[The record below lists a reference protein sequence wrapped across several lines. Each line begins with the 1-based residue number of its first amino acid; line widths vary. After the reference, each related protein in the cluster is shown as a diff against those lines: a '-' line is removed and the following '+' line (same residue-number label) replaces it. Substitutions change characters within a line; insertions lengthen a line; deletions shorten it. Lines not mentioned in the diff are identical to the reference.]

1 MAVNKNFVVKNG
13 LEVKSNL
20 LVADTATNSVGIG
33 TSVIEHKLHVQG
45 GIGATTLQVSGIG
58 TVDVAIGGTARF
70 DQLYAPV
77 GVVTHL
83 AGTNINASGIVTSGA
98 YYVGS
103 NQVISS
109 TRQLQNISSLDGGT
123 TNVIRALASGIGIR
137 TEGGVVG
144 YGATFLNFVGA
155 GVSSIIYNSAV
166 GIATIDLQGGGG
178 GGGGSVS
185 IGTEAPTTPLPT
197 SGDLWY
203 STDLARTFVYYDE
216 VALGVGSSAFWV
228 DAAPFNQ
235 GNTDYVSRH
244 GSTMYA
250 GLGLTAGNATTPGLY
265 VNGSS
270 NTGLFSPSSSQIAI
284 GAGGAGIATF
294 SSGGIIVSGAST
306 ISGDVS
312 IGRSLT
318 VVGNMT
324 VGGDITYDEATA
336 ANWNVTGIATATQVD
351 ATQIKVTGFSTFA
364 AASFS
369 GDVTGNITYAK
380 TAGVSTVAG
389 IATYTSEWTLGADG
403 TSHYT
408 FSGPG
413 LTGAENDPTI
423 YLVRGQQYKFKNR
436 SGGHPFRIQSTV
448 NGSTGTAF
456 NDGIT
461 NNDAANGTDLLWNVQ
476 QDTPATLY
484 YQCTSHGNMG
494 GKINI
499 LDVFDNDGSN
509 LTGVSTN
516 FTSAI
521 GISSAGTR
529 IGVGI
534 TQLNFVGTG
543 NTFLYNGATNSVDIS
558 ISGGGGGGGNDRT
571 FYLIGGGVV
580 TRSAT

>member
-70 DQLYAPV
+70 DSLYAPV
-77 GVVTHL
+77 GVVTSL
-83 AGTNINASGIVTSGA
+83 SGTLINVSGA
-98 YYVGS
+98 ATAGSFSVGA
-103 NQVISS
+103 NQVVSS
-109 TRQLQNISSLDGGT
+109 TRQLQNIASLDGGT

-137 TEGGVVG
+137 TEGAVIG

-185 IGTEAPTTPLPT
+185 IGTMAPTTPEPN

-228 DAAPFNQ
+228 DAAPYNQ
-235 GNTDYVSRH
+235 SNTTMVSRH

-270 NTGLFSPSSSQIAI
+270 NTGLFSPSASQIAI

-306 ISGDVS
+306 LGGDVS

-324 VGGDITYDEATA
+324 VGGDLKYDEATA
-336 ANWNVTGIATATQVD
+336 ANWYVSGIATAVQVD
-351 ATQIKVTGFSTFA
+351 ATQVKVTGFSTFA

-413 LTGAENDPTI
+413 LTGAENDPTL
-423 YLVRGQQYKFKNR
+423 YLIRGQQYKFKNR

-476 QDTPATLY
+476 LDTPATLY
-484 YQCTSHGNMG
+484 YQCTAHANMG

-499 LDVFDNDGSN
+499 LDIFDNDGSN

-521 GISSAGTR
+521 GISSAGLR
-529 IGVGI
+529 IGVGV

-558 ISGGGGGGGNDRT
+558 IAGGGGGGAGKGWT
-571 FYLIGGGVV
+571 YFI
-580 TRSAT
+580 SARK

>member
-45 GIGATTLQVSGIG
+45 GIGATALQVSGIG

-77 GVVTHL
+77 GVVTSL
-83 AGTNINASGIVTSGA
+83 SGTLINVSGA
-98 YYVGS
+98 ATAGSFSVGA
-103 NQVISS
+103 NQVVSS
-109 TRQLQNISSLDGGT
+109 TRQLQNISSLDGST

-137 TEGGVVG
+137 TEGGVIG

-185 IGTEAPTTPLPT
+185 IGTEAPTTPLPN

-228 DAAPFNQ
+228 DAAPYNQ
-235 GNTDYVSRH
+235 SNTTMVSRH

-250 GLGLTAGNATTPGLY
+250 GLGLTAGTAAAPGLY
-265 VNGSS
+265 INGSS
-270 NTGLFSPSSSQIAI
+270 NTGLFSSSASQIAI

-324 VGGDITYDEATA
+324 VGGDLKYDEATA

-351 ATQIKVTGFSTFA
+351 ATQVKVTGFSTFA

-521 GISSAGTR
+521 GISSAGLR
-529 IGVGI
+529 VGVGI

-543 NTFLYNGATNSVDIS
+543 NTFLYNGATNSIDIS
-558 ISGGGGGGGNDRT
+558 ISGGGGGGVSKGYAY
-571 FYLIGGGVV
+571 FI
-580 TRSAT
+580 SARK

>member
-45 GIGATTLQVSGIG
+45 GIGATALQVSGIG

-77 GVVTHL
+77 GVVTSL
-83 AGTNINASGIVTSGA
+83 SGTLINVSGA
-98 YYVGS
+98 ATAGSFSVGA
-103 NQVISS
+103 NQVVSS
-109 TRQLQNISSLDGGT
+109 TRQLQNISSLDGST

-137 TEGGVVG
+137 TEGGVIG

-185 IGTEAPTTPLPT
+185 IGTEAPTTPLPN

-228 DAAPFNQ
+228 DAAPYNQ
-235 GNTDYVSRH
+235 SNTTMVSRH

-250 GLGLTAGNATTPGLY
+250 GLGLTAGTAAAPGLY
-265 VNGSS
+265 INGSS
-270 NTGLFSPSSSQIAI
+270 NTGLFSSSASQIAV

-324 VGGDITYDEATA
+324 VGGDLKYDEATA
-336 ANWNVTGIATATQVD
+336 ANWNVTGIATAVQLDSTQV
-351 ATQIKVTGFSTFA
+351 KVTGFSTFA

-499 LDVFDNDGSN
+499 LDVFDNNGNN

-521 GISSAGTR
+521 GISSAGLR
-529 IGVGI
+529 VGVGI

-543 NTFLYNGATNSVDIS
+543 NTFLYNGATNSIDIS
-558 ISGGGGGGGNDRT
+558 ISGGGGGGVSKGYAY
-571 FYLIGGGVV
+571 FI
-580 TRSAT
+580 SARK

>member
-45 GIGATTLQVSGIG
+45 GIGATALQVSGIG

-77 GVVTHL
+77 GVVTSL
-83 AGTNINASGIVTSGA
+83 SGTLINVSGA
-98 YYVGS
+98 ATAGSFSVGA

-109 TRQLQNISSLDGGT
+109 TRQLQNIASLDGGT
-123 TNVIRALASGIGIR
+123 TNIIRSLASGIGIR
-137 TEGGVVG
+137 TEGGVIG

-185 IGTEAPTTPLPT
+185 IGTEAPTTPLPN

-228 DAAPFNQ
+228 DAAPYNQ
-235 GNTDYVSRH
+235 SNTTMVSRH

-250 GLGLTAGNATTPGLY
+250 GLGLTAGTAAAPGLY
-265 VNGSS
+265 INGSS
-270 NTGLFSPSSSQIAI
+270 NTGLFSSSASQIAI

-318 VVGNMT
+318 VIGNMT

-351 ATQIKVTGFSTFA
+351 ATQVKVTGFSTFA

-403 TSHYT
+403 SSHYT

-484 YQCTSHGNMG
+484 YQCTAHGNMG

-499 LDVFDNDGSN
+499 LDVFDNNGNN

-521 GISSAGTR
+521 GISSAGLR
-529 IGVGI
+529 VGVGI

-543 NTFLYNGATNSVDIS
+543 NTFLYNGATNSIDIS
-558 ISGGGGGGGNDRT
+558 ISGGGGGGVSKGYAY
-571 FYLIGGGVV
+571 FI
-580 TRSAT
+580 SARK

>member
-45 GIGATTLQVSGIG
+45 GIGATALQVSGIG

-77 GVVTHL
+77 GVVTSL
-83 AGTNINASGIVTSGA
+83 SGTLINVSGA
-98 YYVGS
+98 ATAGSFSVGA
-103 NQVISS
+103 NQVVSS
-109 TRQLQNISSLDGGT
+109 TRQLQNISSLDGST

-137 TEGGVVG
+137 TEGGVIG

-185 IGTEAPTTPLPT
+185 IGTEAPTTPLPN

-228 DAAPFNQ
+228 DAAPYNQ
-235 GNTDYVSRH
+235 SNTTMVSRH

-250 GLGLTAGNATTPGLY
+250 GLGLTAGTAAAPGLY
-265 VNGSS
+265 INGSS
-270 NTGLFSPSSSQIAI
+270 NTGLFSSSASQIAV

-324 VGGDITYDEATA
+324 VGGDLKYDEATA
-336 ANWNVTGIATATQVD
+336 ANWNVTGIATAVQLDSTQV
-351 ATQIKVTGFSTFA
+351 KVTGFSTFA

-484 YQCTSHGNMG
+484 YQCTAHGNMG

-499 LDVFDNDGSN
+499 LDIFDNDGSN

-521 GISSAGTR
+521 GISSAGLR
-529 IGVGI
+529 VGVGI

-543 NTFLYNGATNSVDIS
+543 NTFLYNGATNSIDIS
-558 ISGGGGGGGNDRT
+558 ISGGGGGGVSKGYAY
-571 FYLIGGGVV
+571 FI
-580 TRSAT
+580 SARK

>member
-33 TSVIEHKLHVQG
+33 TSVIQHKLHVQG

-70 DQLYAPV
+70 DTLYAPV
-77 GVVTHL
+77 GVITSL
-83 AGTNINASGIVTSGA
+83 AGTLINVSGA
-98 YYVGS
+98 ATAGSFSVGA
-103 NQVISS
+103 NQVVSS

-137 TEGGVVG
+137 TEGGVIG
-144 YGATFLNFVGA
+144 YGATYLNFVGA

-185 IGTEAPTTPLPT
+185 IGTMAPTTPLPN

-228 DAAPFNQ
+228 DAAPYNQ
-235 GNTDYVSRH
+235 SNTTMVSRH

-270 NTGLFSPSSSQIAI
+270 NTGLFSPSASQIAI

-294 SSGGIIVSGAST
+294 SSGGVIVSGAST
-306 ISGDVS
+306 LGGDVS

-324 VGGDITYDEATA
+324 VGGDLKYDEATA
-336 ANWNVTGIATATQVD
+336 ANWYVSGIATAVQVD
-351 ATQIKVTGFSTFA
+351 TTQLKVTGFSTFA

-484 YQCTSHGNMG
+484 YQCTAHGNMG

-499 LDVFDNDGSN
+499 LDIFDNDGSN

-521 GISSAGTR
+521 GISSAGLR
-529 IGVGI
+529 VGVGI

-543 NTFLYNGATNSVDIS
+543 NTFLYHGDTNSIDIS
-558 ISGGGGGGGNDRT
+558 ISGGGGGGASKGWT
-571 FYLIGGGVV
+571 YFI
-580 TRSAT
+580 SARQ

>member
-45 GIGATTLQVSGIG
+45 GIGATALQVSGIG

-77 GVVTHL
+77 GVVTSL
-83 AGTNINASGIVTSGA
+83 SGTLINVSGA
-98 YYVGS
+98 ATAGSFSVGA
-103 NQVISS
+103 NQVVSS
-109 TRQLQNISSLDGGT
+109 TRQLQNISSLDGST

-137 TEGGVVG
+137 TEGGVIG

-185 IGTEAPTTPLPT
+185 IGTEAPTTPLPN

-228 DAAPFNQ
+228 DAAPYNQ
-235 GNTDYVSRH
+235 SNTTMVSRH

-250 GLGLTAGNATTPGLY
+250 GLGLTAGTAAAPGLY
-265 VNGSS
+265 INGSS
-270 NTGLFSPSSSQIAI
+270 NTGLFSSSASQIAI

-318 VVGNMT
+318 VIGNMT

-351 ATQIKVTGFSTFA
+351 ATQVKVTGFSTFA

-499 LDVFDNDGSN
+499 LDIFDNDGSN

-521 GISSAGTR
+521 GISSAGLR
-529 IGVGI
+529 VGVGI

-543 NTFLYNGATNSVDIS
+543 NTFLYNGATNSIDIS
-558 ISGGGGGGGNDRT
+558 ISGGGGGGVSKGYAY
-571 FYLIGGGVV
+571 FI
-580 TRSAT
+580 SARK

>member
-58 TVDVAIGGTARF
+58 TVDVAVGGTARF

-77 GVVTHL
+77 GVVTSL
-83 AGTNINASGIVTSGA
+83 SGTLINVSGA
-98 YYVGS
+98 ATAGSFSVGA
-103 NQVISS
+103 NQVVSS

-137 TEGGVVG
+137 TEGGVIG

-185 IGTEAPTTPLPT
+185 IGTEAPTTPLPN
-197 SGDLWY
+197 SGDWRY

-228 DAAPFNQ
+228 DAAPYNQ
-235 GNTDYVSRH
+235 SNTTMVSRH

-250 GLGLTAGNATTPGLY
+250 GLGLTAGTAAAPGLY
-265 VNGSS
+265 INGSS
-270 NTGLFSPSSSQIAI
+270 NTGLFSSSASQIAV

-324 VGGDITYDEATA
+324 VGGDLKYDEATA
-336 ANWNVTGIATATQVD
+336 ANWNVTGIATAVQLDSTQV
-351 ATQIKVTGFSTFA
+351 KVTGFSTFA

-499 LDVFDNDGSN
+499 LDVFDNNGNN

-521 GISSAGTR
+521 GISSAGLR
-529 IGVGI
+529 VGVGI

-543 NTFLYNGATNSVDIS
+543 NTFLYNGATNSIDIS
-558 ISGGGGGGGNDRT
+558 ISGGGGGGVSKGYAY
-571 FYLIGGGVV
+571 FI
-580 TRSAT
+580 SARK